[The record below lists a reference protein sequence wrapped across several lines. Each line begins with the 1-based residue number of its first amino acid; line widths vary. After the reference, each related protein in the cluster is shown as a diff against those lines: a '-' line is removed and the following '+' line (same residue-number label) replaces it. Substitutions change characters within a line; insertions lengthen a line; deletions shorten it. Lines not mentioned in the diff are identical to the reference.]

1 MPPPAHLG
9 ARAAL
14 LWPRAVRGEP
24 KVARPTR
31 ASAGGAPRWWPF
43 SWVWGFRGPCW
54 GGRYSV
60 TVLCAHTNAPL
71 FWTGWVRTS
80 SAWCIRRG
88 QVETREALHLP
99 NRLEATLSTKWLMAE
114 MAKSSPV
121 CARGVRVHWKGRTA
135 RRRPTHRPSQRRPT
149 LGPAPDMSARH
160 RLLKMA
166 RGSRKWPFLAK
177 SSPVCHCACGV
188 H

>member
-1 MPPPAHLG
+1 L
-9 ARAAL
+9 
-14 LWPRAVRGEP
+14 
-24 KVARPTR
+24 
-31 ASAGGAPRWWPF
+31 
-43 SWVWGFRGPCW
+43 
-54 GGRYSV
+54 
-60 TVLCAHTNAPL
+60 
-71 FWTGWVRTS
+71 

-88 QVETREALHLP
+88 LVETREALHPP

-121 CARGVRVHWKGRTA
+121 CTRGVRVHWKGRSA

-166 RGSRKWPFLAK
+166 RGSRKWPLAK
-177 SSPVCHCACGV
+177 SSPMCARSVRV
-188 H
+188 HWKGRTARRRPTRRPSQRRPTLGPAPDMSARHRLLKMARREQKITENYRKWLSLNVLTSFF